1 MDNATNND
9 TLVKHFAEKCRVSGI
24 PFSEKNAHMHCLPHI
39 IHLAALEVCLS
50 RVIPFMNHTE
60 IV

>member
-24 PFSEKNAHMHCLPHI
+24 RFSEKNARMRCLPHV
-39 IHLAALEVCLS
+39 IHLAALEVRFSCVLLFLY
-50 RVIPFMNHTE
+50 IH